1 MSLSEP
7 IRRLLPFTPHGA
19 RRQFCQFRKL
29 CEPGRLS
36 GQGLR
41 IVLYA
46 GHKGTNVTSMDGKS
60 TGRGNACTSRVRSTA
75 AKKSRSN
82 SRNGGESSRADC
94 AFQQE
99 CFRRCRFLSVAWI
112 IKQFECFRRQWL
124 DTSSGVRSMSAE
136 RKRPA
141 GVFFKRD
148 LSSSTDLTQTLLHPG
163 KILAFR
169 HAEDCRPSE

>member
-1 MSLSEP
+1 MGKAGTGIEPVNSGFADRGLTTWLPRRMSLSEP

-41 IVLYA
+41 IILYA
-46 GHKGTNVTSMDGKS
+46 GHKGSNVTSMDGKS
-60 TGRGNACTSRVRSTA
+60 TGRGNACTSSMRSTA
-75 AKKSRSN
+75 AKKSRLN

-94 AFQQE
+94 AFQQK

-112 IKQFECFRRQWL
+112 IKQFECFRRQMVGHL
-124 DTSSGVRSMSAE
+124 FR
-136 RKRPA
+136 RPVDQLALFGGA
-141 GVFFKRD
+141 GPRF
-148 LSSSTDLTQTLLHPG
+148 QG
-163 KILAFR
+163 
-169 HAEDCRPSE
+169 